1 MGIWD
6 GRSEF
11 LVWSQVDMDIL
22 ISRCISGGWRNRV
35 SVILFLGAGDIR
47 KMIKWF
53 MKKCVRIRTLC
64 HSIIELV
71 DA

>member
-11 LVWSQVDMDIL
+11 LVWSQVDKDIL
-22 ISRCISGGWRNRV
+22 IPKSISGGWRNGV

-47 KMIKWF
+47 KMFKWF
-53 MKKCVRIRTLC
+53 MKKCVRSRRLC

-71 DA
+71 DV